1 MTKPAKKPLN
11 PQAQYKSIIKEIVAN
26 EIRVLE
32 NALTQL
38 RLQESWCYRNSVPT
52 EDDGEYFFNRLNE
65 VRNEIRKIQSRL
77 QTVRE
82 AQRIIKKLH
91 PDIFTSDVAD
101 GKFDDIYDG
110 MEYTDVYFE
119 EATMFSEVPSDRVSE
134 RFDKMLEQMQNKQGR
149 TAEWYVAAHKIT
161 DQLYRGTT
169 DDVPPEEYDGVF
181 RK

>member
-65 VRNEIRKIQSRL
+65 SRNEIRKIQSRL

-91 PDIFTSDVAD
+91 PEVFTSDVAD
-101 GKFDDIYDG
+101 GKFDEFYL
-110 MEYTDVYFE
+110 E
-119 EATMFSEVPSDRVSE
+119 ESSMFSEVQSE
-134 RFDKMLEQMQNKQGR
+134 RLFEQFDKMLEQMQNKQGQ
-149 TAEWYVAAHKIT
+149 TAEWYVAVHKIT

-169 DDVPPEEYDGVF
+169 DDTPPEEYDGVF
-181 RK
+181 SK

>member
-82 AQRIIKKLH
+82 AQRIVKKLH
-91 PDIFTSDVAD
+91 PEVFTSDVAD
-101 GKFDDIYDG
+101 GKFD
-110 MEYTDVYFE
+110 EFYFE
-119 EATMFSEVPSDRVSE
+119 ESTMFSEVQSDRVSKK
-134 RFDKMLEQMQNKQGR
+134 FDKMIEQMQNKQGH
-149 TAEWYVAAHKIT
+149 TAEWYAGWHKIT
-161 DQLYRGTT
+161 NQPYRGTT
-169 DDVPPEEYDGVF
+169 DGIPPEEYDGVF

>member
-65 VRNEIRKIQSRL
+65 SRDEIRKIQSRL

-82 AQRIIKKLH
+82 AQRIVKKLH

-101 GKFDDIYDG
+101 GKFDDIYDHMYDG
-110 MEYTDVYFE
+110 MEYTDVYLE
-119 EATMFSEVPSDRVSE
+119 ESSLFSEVTSERVSE
-134 RFDKMLEQMQNKQGR
+134 RFDKMLEQMQNKQEN
-149 TAEWYVAAHKIT
+149 TAVWFN
-161 DQLYRGTT
+161 TT
-169 DDVPPEEYDGVF
+169 DGVPPEEYDGVF

>member
-32 NALTQL
+32 NLLTQL

-82 AQRIIKKLH
+82 AQRIVKKLH

-101 GKFDDIYDG
+101 GKFD
-110 MEYTDVYFE
+110 EFYFE
-119 EATMFSEVPSDRVSE
+119 ESTMFSEVQSE
-134 RFDKMLEQMQNKQGR
+134 RVFEQFDKMLEQMQNKQGQ

-169 DDVPPEEYDGVF
+169 DGIPPEEYDGVF